1 MKDTFYFPHDYEPT
15 SDPKMIAMIGGYGA
29 TGYGLYWRIVEMLHS
44 SETHTLLKEDYI
56 YVALSK
62 QMSIPVEQVR
72 VFVEDCVNIYKLFD
86 GDDDQF
92 LSNRV
97 MKNIEKRKSISEM
110 RSKAGKISAQK
121 REEKSDF

>member
-15 SDPKMIAMIGGYGA
+15 SDPKMIAMLGDYGA

-62 QMSIPVEQVR
+62 QMSTPVEQVR